1 MWGLPTLVWK
11 QMDFLV
17 PLIALASMEIVLGI
31 DNLVFITIV
40 TSRLPPER
48 QPLAR
53 KLGLGV
59 ALISR
64 LLLLGLLFFLVH
76 GDTFK
81 RPVVELTN
89 VGVPTWLV
97 EKITRPDIS
106 KEIQEQLP
114 HETVEELHKK
124 HFDEANGI
132 SVKDILLFLGGLFLV
147 GKSVYEIHDEIGP
160 GGDHQTKPQANFTTA
175 IIQIAI
181 MDIVF
186 SLDSIF
192 TAVGMADDLSVMVA
206 AIVIAVI
213 VMLVFAE
220 PVSRFVSAHPT
231 IKMLALSFMILIGV
245 MLIAEGV
252 GAHID
257 KGYVYFAMFF
267 ALLVELLNIGLRKK
281 EDIKPASP
289 EPH

>member
-1 MWGLPTLVWK
+1 
-11 QMDFLV
+11 
-17 PLIALASMEIVLGI
+17 MEIVLGI

-40 TSRLPPER
+40 TSRLDPKQ

-53 KLGLGV
+53 KLGLAV

-76 GDTFK
+76 DEMFK
-81 RPVVELTN
+81 KPVFSLTN
-89 VGVPTWLV
+89 AGVPTAIV
-97 EKITRPDIS
+97 ESITAPSIS
-106 KEIQEQLP
+106 HDLQEKLDDSIVHTIHQ
-114 HETVEELHKK
+114 K
-124 HFDEANGI
+124 HFEEANGV
-132 SVKDILLFLGGLFLV
+132 SVKDILLFLGGLFLIF
-147 GKSVYEIHDEIGP
+147 KSVYEIHDEIGSRESH
-160 GGDHQTKPQANFTTA
+160 DASPQASFTSA
-175 IIQIAI
+175 IIQIAV

-192 TAVGMADDLSVMVA
+192 TAVGMADNLWVMVA

-220 PVSRFVSAHPT
+220 PVSRFVSDHPS

-267 ALLVELLNIGLRKK
+267 ALMVELLNIALRKK
-281 EDIKPASP
+281 EHGSSVEGAA
-289 EPH
+289 

>member
-1 MWGLPTLVWK
+1 ME
-11 QMDFLV
+11 FLV

-40 TSRLPPER
+40 TSRLEEKR
-48 QPLAR
+48 QPFAR

-76 GDTFK
+76 GEMFK
-81 RPVVELTN
+81 VPVFNLTG
-89 VGVPTWLV
+89 VGVPRVAV
-97 EKITRPDIS
+97 EKMTRPDIS
-106 KEIQEQLP
+106 AEIE
-114 HETVEELHKK
+114 EELDHEVVKTIHEE
-124 HFDEANGI
+124 HFKEANGV
-132 SVKDILLFLGGLFLV
+132 SVKDILLFLGGLFLIF
-147 GKSVYEIHDEIGP
+147 KSVYEIHDEIGSN
-160 GGDHQTKPQANFTTA
+160 GGHDAKPQANFTSA

-192 TAVGMADDLSVMVA
+192 TAVGMADNLWVMVA
-206 AIVIAVI
+206 AIIIAVI

-220 PVSRFVSAHPT
+220 PVSKFVSAHPT

-267 ALLVELLNIGLRKK
+267 ALMVELLNIGLRKK
-281 EDIKPASP
+281 EDALSVQD
-289 EPH
+289 

>member
-1 MWGLPTLVWK
+1 ME
-11 QMDFLV
+11 FLV

-40 TSRLPPER
+40 TSRLDPER
-48 QPLAR
+48 QPFAR
-53 KLGLGV
+53 KLGLAV

-76 GDTFK
+76 GEMFK
-81 RPVVELTN
+81 KPVFSLTS
-89 VGVPTWLV
+89 VGIPTVVV

-106 KEIQEQLP
+106 KELEEKLKAS
-114 HETVEELHKK
+114 TVETIHQK
-124 HFDEANGI
+124 HFEEANGV
-132 SVKDILLFLGGLFLV
+132 SVKDILLFLGGLFLIF
-147 GKSVYEIHDEIGP
+147 KSVYEIHDEIGSN
-160 GGDHQTKPQANFTTA
+160 GGHGEAKPQASFTSA

-192 TAVGMADDLSVMVA
+192 TAVGMADDLGVMVA

-220 PVSRFVSAHPT
+220 PVSRFVSNNPT

-267 ALLVELLNIGLRKK
+267 ALMVELLNIALRKR
-281 EDIKPASP
+281 EDSSASQGSAA
-289 EPH
+289 

>member
-1 MWGLPTLVWK
+1 
-11 QMDFLV
+11 MDLIV

-40 TSRLPPER
+40 TSRLKPSH

-76 GDTFK
+76 GETFK
-81 RPVVELTN
+81 TPVFSLTDA
-89 VGVPTWLV
+89 GVPSFAV
-97 EKITRPDIS
+97 EKITRPNISHDIAE
-106 KEIQEQLP
+106 KLDAKVVEAI
-114 HETVEELHKK
+114 HEK
-124 HFDEANGI
+124 HFEEANGV
-132 SVKDILLFLGGLFLV
+132 SVKDILLFLGGLFLIF
-147 GKSVYEIHDEIGP
+147 KSVYEIHDEIGS
-160 GGDHQTKPQANFTTA
+160 GSSQHTKPQANFTSA

-192 TAVGMADDLSVMVA
+192 TAVGMADNLWVMVA

-213 VMLVFAE
+213 VMLIFAE
-220 PVSRFVSAHPT
+220 PVSTFVSAHPT

-245 MLIAEGV
+245 LLIAEGV

-267 ALLVELLNIGLRKK
+267 ALLVELLNIALRKK
-281 EDIKPASP
+281 EGKTQAIV
-289 EPH
+289 H

>member
-1 MWGLPTLVWK
+1 
-11 QMDFLV
+11 MDFLV

-40 TSRLPPER
+40 TSRLEEKR

-59 ALISR
+59 ALVSR
-64 LLLLGLLFFLVH
+64 LLLLALLFFLVH
-76 GDTFK
+76 GEVFK
-81 RPVVELTN
+81 KPVVKLTD
-89 VGVPTWLV
+89 VGVPTWAV
-97 EKITRPDIS
+97 EKITTPDLS
-106 KEIQEQLP
+106 EEIEKQLP
-114 HETVEELHKK
+114 AETVESLHKE
-124 HFDEANGI
+124 HFDEANGVSI
-132 SVKDILLFLGGLFLV
+132 KDILLFLGGLFLV

-160 GGDHQTKPQANFTTA
+160 GTGHSTKPTANFTGA

-206 AIVIAVI
+206 AIVIAVV
-213 VMLVFAE
+213 VMLIFAE

-257 KGYVYFAMFF
+257 KAYVYFAMFF

-281 EDIKPASP
+281 EQIHEAALDPSGT
-289 EPH
+289 

>member
-1 MWGLPTLVWK
+1 
-11 QMDFLV
+11 
-17 PLIALASMEIVLGI
+17 
-31 DNLVFITIV
+31 
-40 TSRLPPER
+40 
-48 QPLAR
+48 
-53 KLGLGV
+53 V

-76 GDTFK
+76 GEVFK
-81 RPVVELTN
+81 KPVLKLTE
-89 VGVPTWLV
+89 VGVPTWVV
-97 EKITRPDIS
+97 EKITTPDIS
-106 KEIQEQLP
+106 MEIQEQLP
-114 HETVEELHKK
+114 VETVDALHHE
-124 HFDEANGI
+124 HFEEANGVSI
-132 SVKDILLFLGGLFLV
+132 KDILLFLGGLFLV
-147 GKSVYEIHDEIGP
+147 GKSVYEIHDEVGP
-160 GGDHQTKPQANFTTA
+160 SGGHTTEPIANFTSA
-175 IIQIAI
+175 IVQIAI

-192 TAVGMADDLSVMVA
+192 TAVGMVDELWVMVA

-281 EDIKPASP
+281 EKHLDPAA
-289 EPH
+289 HRH

>member
-1 MWGLPTLVWK
+1 
-11 QMDFLV
+11 
-17 PLIALASMEIVLGI
+17 MEIVLGI

-40 TSRLPPER
+40 TSRLDPAK
-48 QPLAR
+48 QPVAR

-59 ALISR
+59 ALVSR
-64 LLLLGLLFFLVH
+64 LLLLGLLFYLVH
-76 GDTFK
+76 GEMFK
-81 RPVVELTN
+81 KPVFSLTDIGVPVVA
-89 VGVPTWLV
+89 V

-106 KEIQEQLP
+106 DELKVKLSEEIV
-114 HETVEELHKK
+114 ETIHHK
-124 HFDEANGI
+124 HYEEANGV
-132 SVKDILLFLGGLFLV
+132 SVKDILLFLGGLFLIF
-147 GKSVYEIHDEIGP
+147 KSVYEIHDEIGP
-160 GGDHQTKPQANFTTA
+160 GGGHDAKPMANFTSA

-192 TAVGMADDLSVMVA
+192 TAVGMADNLWVMVA

-245 MLIAEGV
+245 LLIAEGV

-267 ALLVELLNIGLRKK
+267 ALLVELLNIALRKK
-281 EDIKPASP
+281 EAGLTHESA
-289 EPH
+289 

>member
-1 MWGLPTLVWK
+1 ME
-11 QMDFLV
+11 FLV

-40 TSRLPPER
+40 TSRLEEKR
-48 QPLAR
+48 QPFAR

-76 GDTFK
+76 GEMFK
-81 RPVVELTN
+81 VPVFNLTR
-89 VGVPTWLV
+89 VGVPRVAV
-97 EKITRPDIS
+97 EKMTRPDIS
-106 KEIQEQLP
+106 AEIE
-114 HETVEELHKK
+114 EELDHEVVKTIHEE
-124 HFDEANGI
+124 HFKEANGV
-132 SVKDILLFLGGLFLV
+132 SVKDILLFLGGLFLIF
-147 GKSVYEIHDEIGP
+147 KSVYEIHDEIGSN
-160 GGDHQTKPQANFTTA
+160 GGHDAKPQANFTSA

-192 TAVGMADDLSVMVA
+192 TAVGMADNLWVMVA
-206 AIVIAVI
+206 AIIIAVI

-220 PVSRFVSAHPT
+220 PVSKFVSAHPT

-267 ALLVELLNIGLRKK
+267 ALMVELLNIGLRKK
-281 EDIKPASP
+281 EDALSVQD
-289 EPH
+289 

>member
-1 MWGLPTLVWK
+1 M
-11 QMDFLV
+11 
-17 PLIALASMEIVLGI
+17 LGI

-40 TSRLPPER
+40 TSRLDPER

-53 KLGLGV
+53 KLGLAV
-59 ALISR
+59 ALVSR

-76 GDTFK
+76 GEMFK
-81 RPVVELTN
+81 KPVFSLTD
-89 VGVPTWLV
+89 VGVPADMV
-97 EKITRPDIS
+97 RRITRPDIS
-106 KEIQEQLP
+106 HDLEVKLDKEIVATI
-114 HETVEELHKK
+114 HEK
-124 HFDEANGI
+124 HYDEANGV
-132 SVKDILLFLGGLFLV
+132 SVKDILLFLGGLFLIF
-147 GKSVYEIHDEIGP
+147 KSVYEIHDEIGP
-160 GGDHQTKPQANFTTA
+160 TGSHEETKPQANFTSA

-192 TAVGMADDLSVMVA
+192 TAVGMADNLWVMVA

-245 MLIAEGV
+245 LLIAEGV

-267 ALLVELLNIGLRKK
+267 ALLVELLNIALRKK
-281 EDIKPASP
+281 ENKAGV
-289 EPH
+289 ELA

>member
-1 MWGLPTLVWK
+1 
-11 QMDFLV
+11 MDFLV

-40 TSRLPPER
+40 TSRLDPER

-53 KLGLGV
+53 KLGLAV
-59 ALISR
+59 ALVSR

-76 GDTFK
+76 GEMFK
-81 RPVVELTN
+81 KPVFSLTD
-89 VGVPTWLV
+89 VGVPADMV
-97 EKITRPDIS
+97 RRITRPDIS
-106 KEIQEQLP
+106 LDLEVKLDKEIVATI
-114 HETVEELHKK
+114 HEK
-124 HFDEANGI
+124 HYDEANGV
-132 SVKDILLFLGGLFLV
+132 SVKDILLFLGGLFLIF
-147 GKSVYEIHDEIGP
+147 KSVYEIHDEIGP
-160 GGDHQTKPQANFTTA
+160 TGSHEETKPQANFTSA

-192 TAVGMADDLSVMVA
+192 TAVGMADNLWVMVA

-245 MLIAEGV
+245 LLIAEGV

-267 ALLVELLNIGLRKK
+267 ALLVELLNIALRKK
-281 EDIKPASP
+281 ENKAGV
-289 EPH
+289 ELA

>member
-1 MWGLPTLVWK
+1 ME
-11 QMDFLV
+11 FLV

-40 TSRLPPER
+40 TSRLDPER
-48 QPLAR
+48 QPFAR
-53 KLGLGV
+53 KLGLAV

-76 GDTFK
+76 GEMFK
-81 RPVVELTN
+81 KPVFNLTS
-89 VGVPTWLV
+89 VGVPTTVV
-97 EKITRPDIS
+97 ENITRPDIS
-106 KEIQEQLP
+106 HDLAEKLDATIV
-114 HETVEELHKK
+114 ETIHQK
-124 HFDEANGI
+124 HFEEANGV
-132 SVKDILLFLGGLFLV
+132 SVKDILLFLGGLFLIF
-147 GKSVYEIHDEIGP
+147 KSVYEIHDEIGSNS
-160 GGDHQTKPQANFTTA
+160 GHDAKPQASFTSA

-192 TAVGMADDLSVMVA
+192 TAVGMADNLWVMVA

-220 PVSRFVSAHPT
+220 PVSHFVSNNPT

-267 ALLVELLNIGLRKK
+267 ALMVELLNIALRKK
-281 EDIKPASP
+281 ENLSASQ
-289 EPH
+289 ESVV

>member
-1 MWGLPTLVWK
+1 
-11 QMDFLV
+11 MDFIV

-40 TSRLPPER
+40 TSRLESSS

-53 KLGLGV
+53 KLGLAV
-59 ALISR
+59 ALVTR
-64 LLLLGLLFFLVH
+64 LLLLGLLYFLVN
-76 GDTFK
+76 GEIAKTSIFS
-81 RPVVELTN
+81 LTDI
-89 VGVPTWLV
+89 GVPNAIV
-97 EKITRPDIS
+97 ESITRPDIS
-106 KEIQEQLP
+106 EEIIEKLD
-114 HETVEELHKK
+114 ESTVEKLHQK
-124 HFDEANGI
+124 HFDEANGV
-132 SVKDILLFLGGLFLV
+132 SLKDLLLFLGGLFLV

-160 GGDHQTKPQANFTTA
+160 GSEHATKPQANFTSA
-175 IIQIAI
+175 IVQIAI
-181 MDIVF
+181 MDLVF

-192 TAVGMADDLSVMVA
+192 TAVGMADNLWVMVA
-206 AIVIAVI
+206 AIVIAVV

-281 EDIKPASP
+281 ETSDSHAPATG
-289 EPH
+289 

>member
-1 MWGLPTLVWK
+1 
-11 QMDFLV
+11 MDFLV

-40 TSRLPPER
+40 TSRLDPER

-53 KLGLGV
+53 KLGLAV
-59 ALISR
+59 ALVSR

-76 GDTFK
+76 GEMFK
-81 RPVVELTN
+81 KPVFSLTD
-89 VGVPTWLV
+89 VGVPADMV
-97 EKITRPDIS
+97 RRITRPDIS
-106 KEIQEQLP
+106 HDLEVKLDKEIVATI
-114 HETVEELHKK
+114 HEK
-124 HFDEANGI
+124 HYDEANGV
-132 SVKDILLFLGGLFLV
+132 SVKDILLFLGGLFLIF
-147 GKSVYEIHDEIGP
+147 KSVYEIHDEIGP
-160 GGDHQTKPQANFTTA
+160 TGSHEETKPQANFTSA

-192 TAVGMADDLSVMVA
+192 TAVGMADNLWVMVA

-245 MLIAEGV
+245 LLIAEGV

-267 ALLVELLNIGLRKK
+267 ALLVELLNIALRKK
-281 EDIKPASP
+281 ENKAGV
-289 EPH
+289 ELA

>member
-1 MWGLPTLVWK
+1 
-11 QMDFLV
+11 MDFLV

-40 TSRLPPER
+40 TSRLDPER

-53 KLGLGV
+53 KLGLAV
-59 ALISR
+59 ALVSR

-76 GDTFK
+76 GEMFK
-81 RPVVELTN
+81 KPVFSLTD
-89 VGVPTWLV
+89 VGVPADMV
-97 EKITRPDIS
+97 RRITRPDIS
-106 KEIQEQLP
+106 QDLEVKLDKEIVATI
-114 HETVEELHKK
+114 HEK
-124 HFDEANGI
+124 HYDEANGV
-132 SVKDILLFLGGLFLV
+132 SVKDILLFLGGLFLIF
-147 GKSVYEIHDEIGP
+147 KSVYEIHDEIGP
-160 GGDHQTKPQANFTTA
+160 TGSHEETKPQANFTSA

-192 TAVGMADDLSVMVA
+192 TAVGMADNLWVMVA

-245 MLIAEGV
+245 LLIAEGV

-267 ALLVELLNIGLRKK
+267 ALLVELLNIALRKK
-281 EDIKPASP
+281 ENKAGV
-289 EPH
+289 ELA

>member
-1 MWGLPTLVWK
+1 ME
-11 QMDFLV
+11 FFV
-17 PLIALASMEIVLGI
+17 PLLALASMEIVLGI

-40 TSRLPPER
+40 TSRLEPAK

-59 ALISR
+59 ALLSR
-64 LLLLGLLFFLVH
+64 LLLLGLLFYLVH
-76 GDTFK
+76 GEMFK
-81 RPVVELTN
+81 KPVFSLTD
-89 VGVPTWLV
+89 VGVPAVAV

-106 KEIQEQLP
+106 SELEEKLEKDIV
-114 HETVEELHKK
+114 ETIHQK
-124 HFDEANGI
+124 HFEEANGVSI
-132 SVKDILLFLGGLFLV
+132 KDILLFLGGLFLV
-147 GKSVYEIHDEIGP
+147 GKSVYEIHDEIGS
-160 GGDHQTKPQANFTTA
+160 GHASHEAKPIANFTSA

-192 TAVGMADDLSVMVA
+192 TAVGMADDLWVMVA
-206 AIVIAVI
+206 AIVIAVV

-220 PVSRFVSAHPT
+220 PVSKFVSAHPT

-267 ALLVELLNIGLRKK
+267 ALLVELLNIALRKK
-281 EDIKPASP
+281 EDNIKVDATIS
-289 EPH
+289 

>member
-1 MWGLPTLVWK
+1 LEVE
-11 QMDFLV
+11 
-17 PLIALASMEIVLGI
+17 S
-31 DNLVFITIV
+31 
-40 TSRLPPER
+40 

-59 ALISR
+59 ALVSR
-64 LLLLGLLFFLVH
+64 LALLGLLFWLVH
-76 GDTFK
+76 GEIFK
-81 RPVVELTN
+81 TPIFNLTD
-89 VGVPTWLV
+89 VGVPTVVV
-97 EKITRPDIS
+97 EKMTQPHITP
-106 KEIQEQLP
+106 E
-114 HETVEELHKK
+114 VEENLDHSVLETIHKT
-124 HFDEANGI
+124 HFEKADGV
-132 SVKDILLFLGGLFLV
+132 SVKDLLLFLGGLFLIF
-147 GKSVYEIHDEIGP
+147 KSVYEIHDEIGSKNSH
-160 GGDHQTKPQANFTTA
+160 GETKATANFTSA

-192 TAVGMADDLSVMVA
+192 TAVGMADNLWVMVA

-220 PVSRFVSAHPT
+220 PVSRFVSNNPT

-267 ALLVELLNIGLRKK
+267 ALLVELLNIALRKK
-281 EDIKPASP
+281 ESTEPITETPA
-289 EPH
+289 

>member
-1 MWGLPTLVWK
+1 ME
-11 QMDFLV
+11 FIV

-40 TSRLPPER
+40 TSRLDPER
-48 QPLAR
+48 QPFAR
-53 KLGLGV
+53 KLGLAV

-76 GDTFK
+76 GEMFK
-81 RPVVELTN
+81 KPVFSLTG
-89 VGVPTWLV
+89 VGVPTTIV
-97 EKITRPDIS
+97 ESITTPDIS
-106 KEIQEQLP
+106 HDLEEKLDHSIV
-114 HETVEELHKK
+114 ETIHQK
-124 HFDEANGI
+124 HFEEANGV
-132 SVKDILLFLGGLFLV
+132 SVKDILLFLGGLFLIF
-147 GKSVYEIHDEIGP
+147 KSVYEIHDEIGAKESH
-160 GGDHQTKPQANFTTA
+160 DAKPQANFTSA

-192 TAVGMADDLSVMVA
+192 TAVGMADNLWVMVA

-220 PVSRFVSAHPT
+220 PVSRFVSDHPT

-267 ALLVELLNIGLRKK
+267 ALVVELLNIALRKS
-281 EDIKPASP
+281 EHGQNSESTAA
-289 EPH
+289 

>member
-1 MWGLPTLVWK
+1 ME
-11 QMDFLV
+11 FLV
-17 PLIALASMEIVLGI
+17 PLLALASMEIVLGI

-40 TSRLPPER
+40 TSRLDPKR
-48 QPLAR
+48 QPFAR

-59 ALISR
+59 ALVSR

-76 GDTFK
+76 GEMFK
-81 RPVVELTN
+81 KPVFSLTGI
-89 VGVPTWLV
+89 GVPKV
-97 EKITRPDIS
+97 AVQKITRPDIS
-106 KEIQEQLP
+106 HDI
-114 HETVEELHKK
+114 EENLDEAVVATIHQK
-124 HFDEANGI
+124 HFEEANGVSI
-132 SVKDILLFLGGLFLV
+132 KDILLFLGGLFLIF
-147 GKSVYEIHDEIGP
+147 KSVYEIHDEIGANT
-160 GGDHQTKPQANFTTA
+160 GHDAKPQAKFASA

-192 TAVGMADDLSVMVA
+192 TAVGMVDNLWVMVT
-206 AIVIAVI
+206 AIVIAVV

-220 PVSRFVSAHPT
+220 PVSKFVSAHPT

-267 ALLVELLNIGLRKK
+267 ALMVELLNIGLRKK
-281 EDIKPASP
+281 EVSSAVDGSTA
-289 EPH
+289 

>member
-1 MWGLPTLVWK
+1 MFKKP
-11 QMDFLV
+11 
-17 PLIALASMEIVLGI
+17 
-31 DNLVFITIV
+31 VF
-40 TSRLPPER
+40 
-48 QPLAR
+48 
-53 KLGLGV
+53 
-59 ALISR
+59 
-64 LLLLGLLFFLVH
+64 H
-76 GDTFK
+76 
-81 RPVVELTN
+81 LTD
-89 VGVPTWLV
+89 VGVPTVAV

-106 KEIQEQLP
+106 HEIEDKLDE
-114 HETVEELHKK
+114 HVVETIHQK
-124 HFDEANGI
+124 HFEEANGV
-132 SVKDILLFLGGLFLV
+132 SVKDILLFLGGLFLIF
-147 GKSVYEIHDEIGP
+147 KSVYEIHDEIGAKSEH
-160 GGDHQTKPQANFTTA
+160 GKTNATASFTSA

-192 TAVGMADDLSVMVA
+192 TAVGMADDLWVMVA
-206 AIVIAVI
+206 AIVIAVV

-267 ALLVELLNIGLRKK
+267 ALIVELLNIGLRNNETHGKT
-281 EDIKPASP
+281 A
-289 EPH
+289 EPSA

>member
-1 MWGLPTLVWK
+1 
-11 QMDFLV
+11 MDFLV

-40 TSRLPPER
+40 TSRLPESQ

-59 ALISR
+59 ALVSR

-76 GDTFK
+76 GEMFK
-81 RPVVELTN
+81 KPVFTLT
-89 VGVPTWLV
+89 GIGAPTVLV

-106 KEIQEQLP
+106 HDIEDKLDHEIV
-114 HETVEELHKK
+114 ETIHQK
-124 HFDEANGI
+124 HFEEANGV
-132 SVKDILLFLGGLFLV
+132 SVKDILLFLGGLFLIF
-147 GKSVYEIHDEIGP
+147 KSVKEIHDEIGS
-160 GGDHQTKPQANFTTA
+160 GKEHGETKATATFTSA

-192 TAVGMADDLSVMVA
+192 TAVGMADDLWVMVV

-267 ALLVELLNIGLRKK
+267 GLVVELLNIGLRKK
-281 EDIKPASP
+281 EHGETPANSAT
-289 EPH
+289 

>member
-1 MWGLPTLVWK
+1 
-11 QMDFLV
+11 MDFLI

-40 TSRLPPER
+40 TSRLDPSQ
-48 QPLAR
+48 QPFAR

-59 ALISR
+59 ALVSR
-64 LLLLGLLFFLVH
+64 LLLLGLLFCLVH
-76 GDTFK
+76 GEMFK
-81 RPVVELTN
+81 QPVFSLTDI
-89 VGVPTWLV
+89 GVPAVAV
-97 EKITRPDIS
+97 EKITQPDIGHG
-106 KEIQEQLP
+106 LDLNLD
-114 HETVEELHKK
+114 EELVAKIHHK
-124 HFDEANGI
+124 HYEEANGV
-132 SVKDILLFLGGLFLV
+132 SVKDILLFLGGLFLIF
-147 GKSVYEIHDEIGP
+147 KSVYEIHDEIGP
-160 GGDHQTKPQANFTTA
+160 GGTHEAKPQAKFTSA

-192 TAVGMADDLSVMVA
+192 TAVGMAENLWVMVA

-281 EDIKPASP
+281 EDHA
-289 EPH
+289 HA